1 MVEKAIKD
9 EFKEAI
15 IKAMSHKI
23 EDEIKDKTNL
33 EISIDKPV
41 VTTKDDFR
49 NEVIDYLIR
58 ELAETRIKLGIELK
72 TKPED
77 W

>member
-1 MVEKAIKD
+1 LVEKSIKD

-15 IKAMSHKI
+15 IKALSHKI
-23 EDEIKDKTNL
+23 VDEIKDKKNL

-49 NEVIDYLIR
+49 NEVIDYLVR
-58 ELAETRIKLGIELK
+58 ELAETRIKLGIALK
-72 TKPED
+72 MKLEE